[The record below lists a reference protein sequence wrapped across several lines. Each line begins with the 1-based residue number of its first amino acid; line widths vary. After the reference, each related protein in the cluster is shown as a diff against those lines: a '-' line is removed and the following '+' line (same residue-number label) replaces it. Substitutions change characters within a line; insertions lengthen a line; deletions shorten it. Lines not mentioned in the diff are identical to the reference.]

1 MQRVGL
7 CIKTLKHFI
16 SLFKIY
22 KLNLPRFFKESEPNL
37 WNFDTNMVFQRLIA
51 FLQRLQTIQWFFN
64 TVLEFSKLE
73 KVEIGGIKG
82 RALSARVSGVFAEFQ
97 QCYATFASKSYDV
110 LDPDDLSFMEDFQQF
125 KQRIFEMD
133 MKLSAILCQA
143 FEDCSNLESM
153 FKLIYIG
160 GCLLERPF
168 IKEEFSKNYVL
179 LADMLESEAKLIEV
193 YIYYLMLVLVC
204 LQFICSGHLRSKCLI
219 KGNMESL

>member
-7 CIKTLKHFI
+7 CINTLKRFM

-22 KLNLPRFFKESEPNL
+22 KLNLSRFFKEREPNL
-37 WNFDTNMVFQRLIA
+37 WNFDANMVFERFIA
-51 FLQRLQTIQWFFN
+51 FVERLQTIQWFFN

-82 RALSARVSGVFAEFQ
+82 RMLSSRVTTVFSEFQ
-97 QCYATFASKSYDV
+97 QCYSTFSGKSYDV
-110 LDPDDLSFMEDFQQF
+110 LDPDDPSFVEDFQIF

-143 FEDCSNLESM
+143 FEDCTNLESI
-153 FKLIYIG
+153 FKLINIS

-168 IKEEFSKNYVL
+168 IKEEFTKKYVL
-179 LADMLESEAKLIEV
+179 IADMLEFEAKMIQVSIKLL
-193 YIYYLMLVLVC
+193 LM
-204 LQFICSGHLRSKCLI
+204 
-219 KGNMESL
+219 